1 MLLVKMSRMG
11 PRGIATGGRRG
22 GSKVVQ
28 NDFLKGFEACLYR
41 DKCYIVV

>member
-1 MLLVKMSRMG
+1 MLLVKMSHMG
-11 PRGIATGGRRG
+11 PKGTTIGGRKG
-22 GSKVVQ
+22 GPRVVQ